1 MNPLDSYEQYQKN
14 IHSIFSSR
22 LKIQILL
29 TLLKEHPPLS
39 RLREVTGSTSQAL
52 IPKIR
57 SLESQMLIESRNYE
71 YYLTPLGKAVATE
84 VSNFVLLMSGITRHK
99 EFWAIHD
106 LSGIPDEFLQR
117 IGELQDSEVKLD
129 TQVDIMHVYSH
140 FLKIVREAAYIHGIS
155 SIMSPGL
162 AETVAE
168 RVVAGV
174 PVELVVNKQ
183 VTSLLGKEPYIG
195 QIKQLFKF
203 QNFKIWVTSED
214 LKVGITVTDKYL
226 SVGLFKNDSNLYDSS
241 TDLFSQVPDAIG
253 WGEDLFRYY
262 RDRSVLLDLNAGLPP
277 DETGQEHR

>member
-1 MNPLDSYEQYQKN
+1 MKLYQKS

-29 TLLKEHPPLS
+29 SLLVEHPPLS
-39 RLREVTGSTSQAL
+39 RLREITGSTSQAL

-57 SLESQMLIESRNYE
+57 NLESQMLIESRNSE
-71 YYLTPLGKAVATE
+71 YYLTPLGKAVAVE
-84 VSNFVLLMSGITRHK
+84 VANFINIMSGISCHK

-106 LSGIPDEFLQR
+106 LSGIPEEFVQR

-168 RVVAGV
+168 RVVAGI
-174 PVELVVNKQ
+174 PVELVVSRQ

-195 QIKQLFKF
+195 QIKQLLQF
-203 QNFKIWVTSED
+203 QNFKIWVTGEV

-226 SVGLFKNDSNLYDSS
+226 SVGLFKNDSNQYDRLYRPFQPG
-241 TDLFSQVPDAIG
+241 TRGNRVG
-253 WGEDLFRYY
+253 
-262 RDRSVLLDLNAGLPP
+262 
-277 DETGQEHR
+277 

>member
-1 MNPLDSYEQYQKN
+1 MMNPLDSYELYQKS

-29 TLLKEHPPLS
+29 SLLVEHPPLS
-39 RLREVTGSTSQAL
+39 RLREITGSTSQAL

-57 SLESQMLIESRNYE
+57 NLESQMLIESRNSE
-71 YYLTPLGKAVATE
+71 YFLTPLGKAVAVE
-84 VSNFVLLMSGITRHK
+84 VSKFVNIMSGISSHK

-106 LSGIPDEFLQR
+106 LSGIPEEFLQR

-174 PVELVVNKQ
+174 PVELVVSRQ
-183 VTSLLGKEPYIG
+183 VISLLGKEPYIG
-195 QIKQLFKF
+195 QIKQLFQF
-203 QNFKIWVTSED
+203 QNFKIWVTGED

-226 SVGLFKNDSNLYDSS
+226 SVGLFKNDSNQYDSS
-241 TDLFSQVPDAIG
+241 TDLFSQGREAIV

-262 RDRSVLLDLNAGLPP
+262 RDRSVLLDISTGFPP
-277 DETGQEHR
+277 EEP